1 MRLSGSPRACGGV
14 WQSTARRPVSRTG
27 GLQTARCA
35 RQGIK
40 NSEMPLDECR
50 AFGKGGL
57 PVLIGTEAMCEAL
70 EHGFAGFVT
79 GALARAPSAAW

>member
-1 MRLSGSPRACGGV
+1 MSP
-14 WQSTARRPVSRTG
+14 TA
-27 GLQTARCA
+27 GLQTAGCA

-57 PVLIGTEAMCEAL
+57 PVLIGTEAMCDAL
-70 EHGFAGFVT
+70 ERGFAGFVT
-79 GALARAPSAAW
+79 GAPACAS

>member
-1 MRLSGSPRACGGV
+1 
-14 WQSTARRPVSRTG
+14 VSRSG

>member
-1 MRLSGSPRACGGV
+1 ML
-14 WQSTARRPVSRTG
+14 
-27 GLQTARCA
+27 CA

-50 AFGKGGL
+50 AFEQCGL
-57 PVLIGTEAMCEAL
+57 PVLIGTEAMHEAL

-79 GALARAPSAAW
+79 GMAARALRLLPSQPQPLRASPKEASL

>member
-1 MRLSGSPRACGGV
+1 
-14 WQSTARRPVSRTG
+14 VSRTG

-70 EHGFAGFVT
+70 EHGFAPVHLQLLGECLPGCQCEDT
-79 GALARAPSAAW
+79 SACAL

>member
-1 MRLSGSPRACGGV
+1 
-14 WQSTARRPVSRTG
+14 
-27 GLQTARCA
+27 
-35 RQGIK
+35 
-40 NSEMPLDECR
+40 MPLDECR

-79 GALARAPSAAW
+79 GALACAPSAAW